1 MKKEH
6 NMNRRKIYF
15 EKAADLGYG
24 DSLLDD
30 FIEKLQNIK
39 ETYKDSNS
47 VSISWMTRCDG
58 VEFSVSG
65 YDFETE
71 EQATD
76 RILKDDAKKKIE
88 TQSKIEQF
96 NKLKEELEKEGV
108 L

>member
-1 MKKEH
+1 
-6 NMNRRKIYF
+6 MNRRKIYF
-15 EKAADLGYG
+15 EKVVDLGYNY
-24 DSLLDD
+24 SLLNEV
-30 FIEKLQNIK
+30 IEKLQNIK
-39 ETYKDSNS
+39 EKYKDSNS
-47 VSISWMTRCDG
+47 VRISWMTRCDRI
-58 VEFSVSG
+58 EFSVSG

-76 RILKDDAKKKIE
+76 RILKDGAKKKIE